1 MRNILEESYLTRVEH
16 ARNVQVEVSQIPQYP
31 MAPAQK
37 YSLLSLIP
45 RPSSNPVEK
54 KESQLD
60 ETDLRFRRMRWV
72 WFALAFGGVAC
83 YVVQPC
89 MHTVIIG
96 ANRRPRRVQ
105 THEAGQEDETVV
117 SDEEGAKM
125 KLFRTGTSKV
135 SSCELCDTF
144 RLHLCTILGHLKSI
158 CSFAVENEFL
168 RGSCLES

>member
-1 MRNILEESYLTRVEH
+1 MKRTFGFAACDGCGLR
-16 ARNVQVEVSQIPQYP
+16 
-31 MAPAQK
+31 
-37 YSLLSLIP
+37 LLC
-45 RPSSNPVEK
+45 
-54 KESQLD
+54 
-60 ETDLRFRRMRWV
+60 
-72 WFALAFGGVAC
+72 VAC

-105 THEAGQEDETVV
+105 THEASQEDETVV

-125 KLFRTGTSKV
+125 KLFRTGTNKV
-135 SSCELCDTF
+135 SSCELCNTF

-168 RGSCLES
+168 RGSCLESKGFSLWSARRIHDVGRCSYF